1 MCKISLQPNFHHH
14 NEGFTIIEVLV
25 AISLFSIAFMALTT
39 AILAAG
45 RTTRATDFADQS
57 VMAGQE
63 SVEMLSVI
71 PIDNV
76 DLDGGTVNE
85 IERNQAT
92 LKLEWE
98 ALDPVDSDGDGTD
111 DYKTIALRAFSQ
123 GKLTM
128 QTYYRRQIN

>member
-63 SVEMLSVI
+63 SVEMLSAI